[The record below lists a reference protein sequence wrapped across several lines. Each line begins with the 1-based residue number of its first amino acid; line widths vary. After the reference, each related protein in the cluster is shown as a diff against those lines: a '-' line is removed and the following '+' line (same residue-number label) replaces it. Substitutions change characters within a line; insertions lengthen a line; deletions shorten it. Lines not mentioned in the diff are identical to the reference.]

1 MTVEV
6 WLKGLGLEQYTEAFA
21 QNDVGEKPADAG
33 IKSVKCIVDCY
44 APGIIPAA
52 IWSGHRYAREL
63 DAPPPGNMSFK
74 REFVRV

>member
-21 QNDVGEKPADAG
+21 QNDVGEKPADAD
-33 IKSVKCIVDCY
+33 IESVKCIGHCY
-44 APGIIPAA
+44 ALGIIAAA

-63 DAPPPGNMSFK
+63 DAPPSGDKSSK
-74 REFVRV
+74 RELVWV